1 LADLAGADFA
11 GSTGDDSTE
20 LGRAMFSGEDE
31 CVGKERIAEKH
42 GRMGAVSTVGRVGA
56 MALIGAVEDVV
67 MDQRGQVDKFDDT
80 RATDECIAGWPAC
93 SRGEN
98 QQRAKTFA
106 RVSEHLAD
114 HGPQFRL
121 KNGLLGVKKNF

>member
-1 LADLAGADFA
+1 MADLAGADFA
-11 GSTGDDSTE
+11 GSTGDDPTE

-42 GRMGAVSTVGRVGA
+42 GRMGAVGTVGGIGA

-67 MDQRGQVDKFDDT
+67 MDQCGQVDKFDDT
-80 RATDECIAGWPAC
+80 CAPDERIARWPAGA
-93 SRGEN
+93 RGEN
-98 QQRAKTFA
+98 QQRAQTFA
-106 RVSEHLAD
+106 GVSEHLAY
-114 HGPQFRL
+114 HGPQFRF